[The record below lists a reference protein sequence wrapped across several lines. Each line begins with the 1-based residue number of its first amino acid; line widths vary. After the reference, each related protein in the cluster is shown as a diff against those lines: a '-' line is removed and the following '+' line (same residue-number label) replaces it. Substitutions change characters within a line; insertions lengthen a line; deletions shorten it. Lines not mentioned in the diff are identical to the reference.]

1 MIKIIDQDFE
11 TASEANL
18 KEVGLFN
25 YATHPST
32 RVLLL
37 AYAIDD
43 GEVKQ
48 WEPHKGR
55 MPAELVEAIS
65 DPFTVKQ
72 AYNCTF
78 ERLIYKYVLG
88 IDIPI
93 DEWRDVQVM
102 ARYYSLPGYL
112 DDVSK
117 ILKLDVEDAAT
128 SETELI
134 KLFCEPFIDGTES
147 PLFGRTEA
155 AFKDWRTNPSEW
167 EKFKTYNIRDVR
179 AEIAIAR
186 KLINFPVPDHE
197 WKYWFMDQKIN
208 DAGLP
213 LDMNLVDG
221 ALKVVAKE
229 QAKLEQ
235 ELKELTGVDNPNS
248 DQQILAWIRERN
260 YPFSKIGKPFVKRA
274 LDGEGNITDEARK
287 ALILRSQLSKSGV
300 DKFSVFRT
308 MAGND
313 HNLRHQ
319 FSFMGASRTGR
330 YASRGIN
337 IQNLTRPDPEV
348 NANLDVAIDLLTKGD
363 YDGITKTFK
372 ASVLEVASSCIRPV
386 FRAPAGRTLAISD
399 LNAIEPRVSA
409 WISGCETVLDI
420 YRNGLDGYKMFAVE
434 VFKKPYEEITK
445 EERNL
450 CKPPFLGCFGAD
462 TPVLT
467 DNGCKPLLCVSN
479 ADKVWDGEAWVPH
492 NGVTYQGY
500 RDVINLFGINVTPE
514 HEILIG
520 DNIWTSACAVTQ
532 NSQLE
537 KLALNTGRGLSS
549 NRFTKKEKDTRI
561 ISADVTVDLRNQL
574 IDAISKQVK
583 QSLVLTAPEKRLI
596 SQWAAFTNS
605 LINHERLSISLPT
618 GITPLYLDVPEKEP
632 QRIDMEVEVSN
643 VDLVLYTNLLDIAYP
658 WIISILQTIKLTD
671 ETITDIM
678 SEETFVSFLL
688 RLIREIK
695 KILGMLNITKK
706 LLQPSNSGNDIV
718 LSIEIKELLQ
728 ESFETVFLPNRLS
741 RIKNSAKEHVYD
753 ILDCGKNKRFT
764 IMTNAGPLIVHNCSY
779 RLSGGEEIM
788 TDEGVVYTGL
798 LAYSRARGIELT
810 KEFADKAV
818 AIFRKKYKE
827 IKYFWYTLEDAFKA
841 AVLDGEEVNLG
852 KITFKMVDNTL
863 CMGLPS
869 GRNLHYINPQVEEN
883 VVVQGRTGEYTKT
896 RLTHEG
902 LNKETLQW
910 SRQETHGGVL
920 IENATQ
926 AIARDVLMEGMRRAE
941 ERGLNVRGHVHDE
954 LISLIPENV
963 GFTAKD
969 LEDCMA
975 EPIEWAVDLPL
986 KAEGFL
992 SKTYRKN

>member
-1 MIKIIDQDFE
+1 MIRVIDQDFE

-18 KEVGLFN
+18 KEVGLYN

-43 GEVKQ
+43 SEVKQ
-48 WEPHKGR
+48 WEPHKGP
-55 MPAELVEAIS
+55 MPPELIDALV
-65 DPFTVKQ
+65 DPFTIKQ

-88 IDIPI
+88 IDIPV

-134 KLFCEPFIDGTES
+134 KLFCEPFIDGAES
-147 PLFGRTEA
+147 PLFGHTEA
-155 AFKDWRTNPSEW
+155 AFRDWRTHPLEW
-167 EKFKTYNIRDVR
+167 ERFKTYNIRDVR
-179 AEIAIAR
+179 AEIAIAQ
-186 KLINFPVPDHE
+186 KLKNFPVPEHE
-197 WKYWFMDQKIN
+197 WRYWFMDQHIN

-213 LDMNLVDG
+213 VDMNLVDG

-229 QAKLEQ
+229 QDKLER
-235 ELKELTGVDNPNS
+235 ELKELTGVENANS
-248 DQQILAWIRERN
+248 DQQILAWVRERG

-274 LDGEGNITDEARK
+274 LGGEGNLTEEARA
-287 ALILRSQLSKSGV
+287 ALVLRSQLSKSGV

-308 MAGND
+308 MTGKD
-313 HNLRHQ
+313 GNLRYQ

-348 NANLDVAIDLLTKGD
+348 NNNLDVAIDLLTKGD
-363 YDGITKTFK
+363 YDGIQKTFK
-372 ASVLEVASSCIRPV
+372 ASVLDVASSCIRPV
-386 FRAPAGRTLAISD
+386 FRAPTEQSQILAISD

-450 CKPPFLGCFGAD
+450 CKPPFLGC
-462 TPVLT
+462 
-467 DNGCKPLLCVSN
+467 
-479 ADKVWDGEAWVPH
+479 
-492 NGVTYQGY
+492 
-500 RDVINLFGINVTPE
+500 
-514 HEILIG
+514 
-520 DNIWTSACAVTQ
+520 
-532 NSQLE
+532 
-537 KLALNTGRGLSS
+537 
-549 NRFTKKEKDTRI
+549 
-561 ISADVTVDLRNQL
+561 
-574 IDAISKQVK
+574 
-583 QSLVLTAPEKRLI
+583 
-596 SQWAAFTNS
+596 
-605 LINHERLSISLPT
+605 
-618 GITPLYLDVPEKEP
+618 
-632 QRIDMEVEVSN
+632 
-643 VDLVLYTNLLDIAYP
+643 
-658 WIISILQTIKLTD
+658 
-671 ETITDIM
+671 
-678 SEETFVSFLL
+678 
-688 RLIREIK
+688 
-695 KILGMLNITKK
+695 
-706 LLQPSNSGNDIV
+706 
-718 LSIEIKELLQ
+718 
-728 ESFETVFLPNRLS
+728 
-741 RIKNSAKEHVYD
+741 
-753 ILDCGKNKRFT
+753 
-764 IMTNAGPLIVHNCSY
+764 SY
-779 RLSGGEEIM
+779 RLSGGEEIINS
-788 TDEGVVYTGL
+788 DGIVEYTGL
-798 LAYSRARGIELT
+798 LAYSRAMGIELT

-841 AVLDGEEVNLG
+841 AVLDHEEVNLG

-869 GRNLHYINPQVEEN
+869 GRNLHYINPQVYEN
-883 VVVQGRTGEYTKT
+883 VTMQGKNGEYTKT

-902 LNKETLQW
+902 LDKNTLQW

-926 AIARDVLMEGMRRAE
+926 AIARDVLMEGMRRAQE
-941 ERGLNVRGHVHDE
+941 AGLDIRGHVHDE
-954 LISLIPENV
+954 CIGLIAKDS
-963 GFTAKD
+963 GKSYKD
-969 LEDCMA
+969 LEKAMSDPIHWA
-975 EPIEWAVDLPL
+975 EDLPL
-986 KAEGFL
+986 KAEGFENI
-992 SKTYRKN
+992 TYRKN